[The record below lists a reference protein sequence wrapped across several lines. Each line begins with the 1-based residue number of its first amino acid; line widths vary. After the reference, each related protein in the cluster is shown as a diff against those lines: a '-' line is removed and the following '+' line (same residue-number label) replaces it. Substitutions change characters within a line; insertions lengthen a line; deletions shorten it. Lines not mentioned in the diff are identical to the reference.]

1 MLNPAIT
8 QKFKFDTLTALG
20 CKHWNKSGMS
30 RIYINEAELRFI
42 LGTEANYY
50 SSNSLKNCKYYY
62 DLNTDTYG
70 YKHCEGCID
79 HQNDIFRQLDEY
91 IMAKYN
97 AHKIAK
103 AVAQAER
110 EVTLDEINAALDF

>member
-20 CKHWNKSGMS
+20 CKHWHKNGMS
-30 RIYINEAELRFI
+30 RIYINENELRLI
-42 LGTEANYY
+42 LGSEADYY

-62 DLNTDTYG
+62 DLNTDGYG
-70 YKHCEGCID
+70 YKHYPSCVDLHES
-79 HQNDIFRQLDEY
+79 IFKKIDEY
-91 IMAKYN
+91 IMAKYE

-103 AVAQAER
+103 AER
-110 EVTLDEINAALDF
+110 EVTLDEINEALGL